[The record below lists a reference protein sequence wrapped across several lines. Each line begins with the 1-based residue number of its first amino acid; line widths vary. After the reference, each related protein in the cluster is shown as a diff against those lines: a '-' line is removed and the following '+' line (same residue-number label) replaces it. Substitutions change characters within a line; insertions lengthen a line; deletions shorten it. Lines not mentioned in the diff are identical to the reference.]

1 MWITYYECE
10 FSWLTLHRMWS
21 SITWNEK
28 HCAFCL
34 NFENN
39 RYANILFPN
48 TDANSAPCSFRIEG
62 LKGIIRSPRS
72 ESIDTNCSWL
82 ITAPLNHR
90 IFVTFATFQLY
101 YKADGELDKET
112 TRLQV
117 WDGDDEYATSL
128 GIFSGTK
135 RPFSLQS
142 SGSNLFLRL
151 IVDLDALLF
160 NFEGTYVSMTTK
172 GTV

>member
-1 MWITYYECE
+1 M
-10 FSWLTLHRMWS
+10 
-21 SITWNEK
+21 
-28 HCAFCL
+28 
-34 NFENN
+34 
-39 RYANILFPN
+39 
-48 TDANSAPCSFRIEG
+48 
-62 LKGIIRSPRS
+62 
-72 ESIDTNCSWL
+72 
-82 ITAPLNHR
+82 
-90 IFVTFATFQLY
+90 TFATFQLY

-151 IVDLDALLF
+151 IVDLDAPLC
-160 NFEGTYVSMTTK
+160 NFEGTYVSMITK

>member
-1 MWITYYECE
+1 M
-10 FSWLTLHRMWS
+10 
-21 SITWNEK
+21 
-28 HCAFCL
+28 
-34 NFENN
+34 
-39 RYANILFPN
+39 
-48 TDANSAPCSFRIEG
+48 NSAPCSFRIEG
-62 LKGIIRSPRS
+62 SKGIIRSPRS
-72 ESIDTNCSWL
+72 ESSLSNCSWL
-82 ITAPLNHR
+82 ITAPLNHS